1 MSENKN
7 LETLAFFIRIIALG
21 LSLGS
26 VYSALT
32 GKIDSAIWNMLS
44 AIFAPMLV
52 PLLTICFNMSLS
64 PSRFSDRYLYIFVIL
79 SANLSVLLMIMLLC
93 GSVISHFSFRAQ
105 PVISYS
111 SLLISHLE
119 LIEVHCLDLFLI
131 VLIQHATA
139 DFQRVRQLALL
150 H

>member
-44 AIFAPMLV
+44 AIF
-52 PLLTICFNMSLS
+52 FE
-64 PSRFSDRYLYIFVIL
+64 LY
-79 SANLSVLLMIMLLC
+79 N
-93 GSVISHFSFRAQ
+93 
-105 PVISYS
+105 
-111 SLLISHLE
+111 
-119 LIEVHCLDLFLI
+119 IETRL
-131 VLIQHATA
+131 
-139 DFQRVRQLALL
+139 RK
-150 H
+150 